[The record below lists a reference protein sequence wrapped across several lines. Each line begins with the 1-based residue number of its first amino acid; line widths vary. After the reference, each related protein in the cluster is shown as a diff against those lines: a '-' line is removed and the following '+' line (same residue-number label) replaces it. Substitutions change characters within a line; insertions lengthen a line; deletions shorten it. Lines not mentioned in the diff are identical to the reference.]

1 MDPWHQEKAGD
12 KKPIEVTVTM
22 SREGVERNRRTG
34 NMILGMRDEL
44 LEVNPC
50 DLLEQWAYRLL
61 E

>member
-1 MDPWHQEKAGD
+1 
-12 KKPIEVTVTM
+12 M

>member
-1 MDPWHQEKAGD
+1 
-12 KKPIEVTVTM
+12 M
-22 SREGVERNRRTG
+22 SREGVERN
-34 NMILGMRDEL
+34 MVLGMRDGL

>member
-1 MDPWHQEKAGD
+1 
-12 KKPIEVTVTM
+12 M
-22 SREGVERNRRTG
+22 SRREGVERN
-34 NMILGMRDEL
+34 MVLGMRDEL